1 MRHVFLTAP
10 SSTLTPVR
18 PDGAGSDVPNLA
30 SYAIVLCSISAGKDS
45 AAALHELV
53 SHAEAVGVRHRVRA
67 VHADLGDVD
76 WPHTVELAARHAA
89 RYDLPFTVVSR
100 RQDDLL
106 GMVERRGMWPS
117 SKARY
122 CTSAL
127 KRTPVRTLMTEL
139 VARERQRGRV
149 RDPVRVLHVMGMRA
163 EESGARARRP
173 AFSHDSGASNGRRHV
188 DEWLPVHDWSLED
201 VRELHEREQ
210 LELHYAYRLG
220 MTRVSCALC
229 VLAGRDDLIRAAA
242 HRRDLAARYEQVE
255 RTVEHRFRD
264 DVSMADIIAMAAD
277 PARVGRP
284 SAQQIAHWRCPT
296 WPPDAAPAAA

>member
-1 MRHVFLTAP
+1 M
-10 SSTLTPVR
+10 R
-18 PDGAGSDVPNLA
+18 PDRAGTDVPDLA
-30 SYAIVLCSISAGKDS
+30 SYAICVCSISAGKDS

-53 SHAEAVGVRHRVRA
+53 RCADAAGVRDRVRA

-89 RYDLPFTVVSR
+89 RYDVPFSVVSR
-100 RQDDLL
+100 TRDDLL
-106 GMVERRGMWPS
+106 GMVQQRGMWPS

-139 VARERQRGRV
+139 VARERQRAGG
-149 RDPVRVLHVMGMRA
+149 RDPVRVLHIMGMRA
-163 EESGARARRP
+163 QESRARAHRP
-173 AFSHDSGASNGRRHV
+173 AFSHDAGASNGRRHV

-220 MTRVSCALC
+220 MTRASCSLC
-229 VLAGRDDLIRAAA
+229 ILAGHDDLVRAAA
-242 HRRDLAARYEQVE
+242 HRPDLAARYERLE
-255 RTVEHRFRD
+255 RKVSHRFRD
-264 DVSMADIIAMAAD
+264 DVSMAEIIATAAD
-277 PARVGRP
+277 PARVEKA

-296 WPPDAAPAAA
+296 WPADAAPAPAA

>member
-1 MRHVFLTAP
+1 MPADRAP
-10 SSTLTPVR
+10 T
-18 PDGAGSDVPNLA
+18 DVPDLA
-30 SYAIVLCSISAGKDS
+30 TYAVALCSISAGKDS
-45 AAALHELV
+45 AAALYELV
-53 SHAEAVGVRHRVRA
+53 RHADAAGVRDRVRA

-76 WPHTVELAARHAA
+76 WPHTLELAARHTA
-89 RYDLPFTVVSR
+89 RHDVPLTVVSR

-106 GMVERRGMWPS
+106 GMVEQRGMWPS

-127 KRTPVRTLMTEL
+127 KRTPVRTLMTKL
-139 VARERQRGRV
+139 VARERQRGV
-149 RDPVRVLHVMGMRA
+149 RDPVRVLHVMGIRA
-163 EESGARARRP
+163 EESRSLARRP

-201 VRELHEREQ
+201 FRELHEREQ

-220 MTRVSCALC
+220 MTRASCALC

-242 HRRDLAARYEQVE
+242 HRPDLAARYEQVE

-264 DVSMADIIAMAAD
+264 DVSMADIIALAAD